1 MAKSGTTRPVSGR
14 DSAAEAGT
22 ITTSQAARLLMVSD
36 ERVRQL
42 TKAGFVPK
50 AARGRYNLVAL
61 VQGYIRFLKD
71 DERRSS
77 KSAADSRVR
86 DARAAEIER
95 RMAREDRKIIA
106 LDEAM
111 AAFDQATGLYLQ
123 SLSSLPARITR
134 NSAERRRIEAV
145 CDAERQR
152 LSDRFAQSAVTL
164 QTGSHQQETA
174 DVA

>member
-1 MAKSGTTRPVSGR
+1 MAAKVSG
-14 DSAAEAGT
+14 EQPQQAGT
-22 ITTSQAARLLMVSD
+22 ITTSQAARLLMISD

-42 TKAGFVPK
+42 TKSGFVPK

-71 DERRSS
+71 DERRTS
-77 KSAADSRVR
+77 KSAAESRVK

-106 LDEAM
+106 LEEAM

-123 SLSSLPARITR
+123 SLSGLPARMTR
-134 NSAERRRIEAV
+134 NASERRRLEAICDTERERLSHRFAEDASALRTGIEAAGAEDED
-145 CDAERQR
+145 DA
-152 LSDRFAQSAVTL
+152 
-164 QTGSHQQETA
+164 
-174 DVA
+174 

>member
-1 MAKSGTTRPVSGR
+1 MAQAKVS
-14 DSAAEAGT
+14 AQAPQQAGT
-22 ITTSQAARLLMVSD
+22 ITTSQAARLLMISD

-42 TKAGFVPK
+42 TKAGFVPR

-111 AAFDQATGLYLQ
+111 AAFDHATGLYLQ
-123 SLSSLPARITR
+123 SLSGLPARMTR
-134 NSAERRRIEAV
+134 NASERRRLEAI
-145 CDAERQR
+145 CDTERER
-152 LSDRFAQSAVTL
+152 LSHRFAESASAL
-164 QTGSHQQETA
+164 RTGVEA
-174 DVA
+174 AGAEDEDDA